1 MPHFYNSFHIKE
13 KFEDFFNFFM
23 ISFPFFFLV
32 RNKKIKRSGF
42 CILQLTRVFM
52 NVLQLKQLRKI
63 KYMCEY
69 CLFLKCDLV
78 S

>member
-1 MPHFYNSFHIKE
+1 MPHFYNSFHITE
-13 KFEDFFNFFM
+13 KCEDFFT
-23 ISFPFFFLV
+23 IIFPFFFLV
-32 RNKKIKRSGF
+32 RNKKIKRPGF

-69 CLFLKCDLV
+69 CLFF
-78 S
+78 